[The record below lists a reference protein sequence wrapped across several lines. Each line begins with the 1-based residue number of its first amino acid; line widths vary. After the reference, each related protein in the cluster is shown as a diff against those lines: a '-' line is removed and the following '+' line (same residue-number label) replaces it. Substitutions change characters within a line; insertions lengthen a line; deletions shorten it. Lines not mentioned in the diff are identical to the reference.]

1 MKQMIFSII
10 TLVFLGGCSLLEDV
24 NNSVNYVNEA
34 TDYVGEVNTFV
45 QEVPALA
52 EQAVSD
58 EQARLDLET
67 KLTDMKE
74 DIEAFNEL
82 QAPDLANDLHQQIIA
97 HNNTALEGIDL
108 YLTNIKVGK
117 FDTALLENSEFFTS
131 LQEITDTVD
140 QIKQLGL

>member
-1 MKQMIFSII
+1 MKLMVFSI
-10 TLVFLGGCSLLEDV
+10 TTMLFLGGCSLLEDV
-24 NNSVNYVNEA
+24 NNSVTYVNEA
-34 TDYVGEVNTFV
+34 TEYVGEVNTFV
-45 QEVPALA
+45 SEVPTLA

-58 EQARLDLET
+58 ELARLDLES

-82 QAPDLANDLHQQIIA
+82 QAPELANDLHQQIIE

-108 YLTNIKVGK
+108 YLHNIKDGK

-140 QIKQLGL
+140 QIKELGL

>member
-1 MKQMIFSII
+1 MIVSII
-10 TLVFLGGCSLLEDV
+10 SLLLLGGCSLLEDV

-67 KLTDMKE
+67 KLTDMKK
-74 DIEAFNEL
+74 DIEDFNEL
-82 QAPDLANDLHQQIIA
+82 QAPDLANDLHQQIMA

-108 YLTNIKVGK
+108 YLNNIKDGK
-117 FDTALLENSEFFTS
+117 FDAALLENSEFFTAM
-131 LQEITDTVD
+131 QEVTDTVD